1 MDHHLSVLTVAT
13 VFGFRIFFA
22 SSAPCGPTGGEWD
35 YGTTEQR
42 NRSTPVP
49 GQTPLPQSLMGQR
62 RGAQRLKD
70 ALPKP
75 QSQSLSRGEQP
86 EDAWEVG
93 IALAADQQADPRG
106 TGLRGRG
113 RRWLPRTGLRYF
125 ISSLRNPA
133 KSSYASLQCVAFSC
147 LFFFII
153 KEGVKLARS
162 PLHPLSQKEPN
173 GYEKGGKK
181 ERTHT
186 PISEGMPVR
195 CGLYLNIQYV
205 NGRGVGTYIKCRLH
219 LIAPRSQ
226 L

>member
-147 LFFFII
+147 LFFFHN
-153 KEGVKLARS
+153 KRGSEARS
-162 PLHPLSQKEPN
+162 LPPPPPLPKRAKWIRE
-173 GYEKGGKK
+173 GGKK
-181 ERTHT
+181 GKNPHT
-186 PISEGMPVR
+186 N
-195 CGLYLNIQYV
+195 L
-205 NGRGVGTYIKCRLH
+205 
-219 LIAPRSQ
+219 
-226 L
+226 